1 VDRSV
6 DHRATEAERL
16 SLQVMQDTSVL
27 VDLGLLPIK
36 DIPQLP
42 KIALELQPMFALIL
56 KCLQE
61 ALASSADPW
70 G

>member
-1 VDRSV
+1 
-6 DHRATEAERL
+6 
-16 SLQVMQDTSVL
+16 MQDTSVL

-42 KIALELQPMFALIL
+42 KIAPELQPTFALIL